1 MAGNVSEKYGT
12 DQNTIKRGKTMNYVL
27 PNEPWKPI
35 NVNEIP
41 EIEEKLKHAHG
52 PEILELKSLYD
63 GPDHGLDYHE
73 ETGKFTIANGW
84 HIEANGDIVRD

>member
-1 MAGNVSEKYGT
+1 
-12 DQNTIKRGKTMNYVL
+12 MNYVL

-63 GPDHGLDYHE
+63 GPDHE

>member
-1 MAGNVSEKYGT
+1 
-12 DQNTIKRGKTMNYVL
+12 MNYVL

-73 ETGKFTIANGW
+73 ETAKFTIADGW

>member
-1 MAGNVSEKYGT
+1 
-12 DQNTIKRGKTMNYVL
+12 MNYVL

-63 GPDHGLDYHE
+63 GPDHSLAIMRKQESLRIDD
-73 ETGKFTIANGW
+73 GW

>member
-1 MAGNVSEKYGT
+1 MYCQMNHGNPSMSMKY
-12 DQNTIKRGKTMNYVL
+12 QKLK
-27 PNEPWKPI
+27 K
-35 NVNEIP
+35 
-41 EIEEKLKHAHG
+41 KLKHAHG

-73 ETGKFTIANGW
+73 ETGKFTIADGW